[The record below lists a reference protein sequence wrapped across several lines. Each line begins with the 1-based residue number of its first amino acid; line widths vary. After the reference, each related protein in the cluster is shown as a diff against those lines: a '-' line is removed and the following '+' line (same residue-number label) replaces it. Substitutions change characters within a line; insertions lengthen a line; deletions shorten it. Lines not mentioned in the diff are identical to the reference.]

1 VIAVPSHPDIVRIS
15 LPTPFPVGPVNVFLV
30 KQDPPVLIDAGAN
43 TDEAYERLEQ
53 RLADQGLS
61 VRDIGVVLLTHG
73 HIDHIGMVNRIVHV
87 SGATSG
93 AHPDVV
99 AHLRAYEDDAKE
111 SLAFFVGIMRRCG
124 VPSDTIE
131 RICELRASYKTL
143 VERIDITRELRD
155 GDEAAGL
162 RALHV
167 PGHSPSDI
175 LFYDPVRRLAFTGD
189 HVLKG
194 VSPSPLIRRPRPGE
208 AKVRTLAEYRQ
219 SLQRTRALDMD
230 VCYPGHG
237 SPFGNHREIIDSLLR
252 RQERFTQQV
261 YALLGAGPFTPH
273 QLMGMLFPRVA
284 MDTLHFG
291 LSSVLGH
298 LEILE
303 ECGMVASEERDG
315 ILYFSRRPTEIGVK
329 TCAGLEDEEGVRSG
343 PIAR

>member
-1 VIAVPSHPDIVRIS
+1 VSAVPTHPDIIRIS
-15 LPTPFPVGPVNVFLV
+15 LPTPFPVGPVNVFIV
-30 KQDPPVLIDAGAN
+30 KQDPIVLVDAGAN

-61 VRDIGVVLLTHG
+61 VRHIGVVLLTHG

-87 SGATSG
+87 SGATSC

-99 AHLRAYEDDAKE
+99 AHLRAYEDDAKDA
-111 SLAFFVGIMRRCG
+111 LAFFVGVMRRCG
-124 VPSDTIE
+124 VPPDTIE

-143 VERIDITRELRD
+143 VERIDIARELHD
-155 GDEAAGL
+155 GDEVSGL

-219 SLQRTRALDMD
+219 SLQRTRALEMD

-237 SPFGNHREIIDSLLR
+237 SPFGNHREIIDALLR

-261 YALLGAGPFTPH
+261 YSFLETGPFTPH

-303 ECGMVASEERDG
+303 DRGMVFPEDRDG
-315 ILYFSRRPTEIGVK
+315 ILYFSRRPMENGTETAPGREEEKGVQ
-329 TCAGLEDEEGVRSG
+329 LG
-343 PIAR
+343 PITG